1 MLKILP
7 AVLGLGGKNAL
18 DKARSIEY
26 IRFRIILSTESNMAK
41 YSSGILEIV
50 NRVGGHMTAEQVFLE
65 MKRQYPS
72 VVIATVYNNL
82 NTLCAQG
89 VIRRLSVEGQPDRY
103 DRTLRHDHLVCRSC
117 GKLKDVFLGDLTEY
131 LRTETGLEIDSYD
144 LKLSYVCDECR
155 GKARPEGRKEQG

>member
-7 AVLGLGGKNAL
+7 ADLGLGGKNAL

-26 IRFRIILSTESNMAK
+26 IRFRIILSVESNMAK

>member
-7 AVLGLGGKNAL
+7 ADLGLGGKNAL

-26 IRFRIILSTESNMAK
+26 IRFRIILSVESNMAK

-72 VVIATVYNNL
+72 VVMATVYNNL

>member
-7 AVLGLGGKNAL
+7 ADLGLGGKNAL
-18 DKARSIEY
+18 DKQGVIKY
-26 IRFRIILSTESNMAK
+26 IKFRIILSVESNMAK

-72 VVIATVYNNL
+72 VVMATVYNNL

>member
-131 LRTETGLEIDSYD
+131 LRTETGLDIDSYD

>member
-1 MLKILP
+1 
-7 AVLGLGGKNAL
+7 
-18 DKARSIEY
+18 
-26 IRFRIILSTESNMAK
+26 MAK

-72 VVIATVYNNL
+72 VVMAPVYNNL

-131 LRTETGLEIDSYD
+131 LRTETGLDIDSYD